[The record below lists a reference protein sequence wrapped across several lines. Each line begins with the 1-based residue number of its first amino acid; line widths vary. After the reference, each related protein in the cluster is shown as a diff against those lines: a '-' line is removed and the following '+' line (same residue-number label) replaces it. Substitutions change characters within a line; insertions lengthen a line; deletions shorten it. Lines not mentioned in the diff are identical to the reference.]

1 MILKRAIRNGKTL
14 RYLLLVIFS
23 AAASACVEPESGSY
37 HDAGTYE
44 KPIYSVT
51 AHRSFTYEGPMRN
64 PVIVIHGLLGA
75 KLTDEANGDNIWGN
89 FSYNAISEGTHFA
102 RLAHPMGLGQPLSKL
117 RNTIRSSGVMDHSA
131 VRVLGIDFQIDNYDT
146 LLALLEKCGYQP
158 ETDPLPPNRHF
169 ASLFVFHYDWRRDI
183 SENACRLAEFV
194 QRKKAYLQKRYE
206 AIYQHRN
213 YPVKFDLVGHS
224 MGGLVARYYAM
235 YGGEAL
241 PQKEQDTLRVTWAGA
256 RNIGKL
262 IMIGTPNAGYADTLV
277 ELNRGLRLVSAAPA
291 YPKALIGSF
300 VSYYQ
305 MLPDPSCKAVQYEDG
320 TPVDYFDIKI
330 WERYNWGLL
339 DPEQDVWLQR
349 ILPNTADRTVR
360 RKIAL
365 DHLKKCLERARKFKK
380 AMLPAVMPPPPAG
393 LQFYLI
399 AGDAVMTSQILQVDR
414 KTGEVKTVKMESG
427 DGKILTSSAIF
438 DRRTGNAWRWQTD
451 SPIPWRTVYIFQG
464 GHMGIMNSPVFAS
477 NFSYVLAGIPSK

>member
-1 MILKRAIRNGKTL
+1 MFWKTAGGNGKRL
-14 RYLLLVIFS
+14 CYLLLVIFS
-23 AAASACVEPESGSY
+23 AAACACVETESGSY
-37 HDAGTYE
+37 HDSGTYE
-44 KPIYSVT
+44 KPIYSGI

-89 FSYNAISEGTHFA
+89 FSYQSISEGTNFA
-102 RLAHPMGLGQPLSKL
+102 KLAHPMGLGQPLNKL
-117 RNTIRSSGVMDHSA
+117 RNSIRPSGVMDHSA
-131 VRVLGIDFQIDNYDT
+131 VRVLGINFQIDNYDT
-146 LLALLEKCGYQP
+146 LLSLLKKCGYQP
-158 ETDPLPPNRHF
+158 ETNPLPQNRHF
-169 ASLFVFHYDWRRDI
+169 ASLFVFYYDWRRDI
-183 SENACRLAEFV
+183 SENACRLAEFI
-194 QRKKAYLQKRYE
+194 QQKKAYLQNRYE
-206 AIYQHRN
+206 AIYQHKN

-235 YGGEAL
+235 YGGKEL
-241 PQKEQDTLRVTWAGA
+241 PQKEQDPMRVTWAGA

-262 IMIGTPNAGYADTLV
+262 IMIGTPNAGYADTLL
-277 ELNRGLRLVSAAPA
+277 ELNWGLRLVPSAPA

-305 MLPDPSCKAVQYEDG
+305 MLPDPSFNAVQYNDG
-320 TPVDYFDIKI
+320 TPVDYFDIKV

-349 ILPNTADRTVR
+349 ILPKVADRNIR

-365 DHLKKCLERARKFKK
+365 DHLKKCLGRARQFKK
-380 AMLPAVMPPPPAG
+380 ALLPEVLPPPPPG

-399 AGDAVMTSQILQVDR
+399 AGDAVMTSQNLQVDR
-414 KTGEVKTVKMESG
+414 KTGAVKTVKMESG

-438 DRRTGNAWRWQTD
+438 DRRTVNSWRWQSD